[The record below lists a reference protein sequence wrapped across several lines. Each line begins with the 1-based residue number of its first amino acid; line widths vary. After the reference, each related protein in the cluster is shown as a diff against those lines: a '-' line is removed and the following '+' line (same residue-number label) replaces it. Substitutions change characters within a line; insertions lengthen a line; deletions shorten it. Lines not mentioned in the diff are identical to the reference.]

1 MKKVY
6 KILIVEDDKLTL
18 KAMQYK
24 FQQSNFSVKVSQNA
38 EDGLKILTAFKPDAI
53 ILDILLPGINGYE
66 FLEEIKK
73 NLEWRK
79 IPVIIASNLS
89 EDPEITAKENKGYVD
104 YVVKSELDLDDLVS
118 RTKKIIALK

>member
-1 MKKVY
+1 MKKIS
-6 KILIVEDDKLTL
+6 ILIIEDDKFIL
-18 KAMQYK
+18 KAMQSK
-24 FQQSNFSVKVSQNA
+24 FKQANFLVKASSSA
-38 EDGLKILTAFKPDAI
+38 EEGLKILAKLKPDAI

-73 NLEWRK
+73 DPVWNK

-89 EDPEITAKENKGYVD
+89 EDPEITVKENKGYVD

-118 RTKKIIALK
+118 RTKKIIALQ